1 MSDWFTA
8 NILHSAGNKS
18 NLAGRGSCN
27 RVLIDVSYTALR
39 VTCITIS
46 SPRNATIMLLKH
58 IVSREALLAMMP
70 LPHSK
75 WG

>member
-1 MSDWFTA
+1 MFDWFTA

-18 NLAGRGSCN
+18 DVAVRGSCN
-27 RVLIDVSYTALR
+27 RVLIEVSYMALR

-46 SPRNATIMLLKH
+46 SPRNATIMPLKY
-58 IVSREALLAMMP
+58 IALLAMMP